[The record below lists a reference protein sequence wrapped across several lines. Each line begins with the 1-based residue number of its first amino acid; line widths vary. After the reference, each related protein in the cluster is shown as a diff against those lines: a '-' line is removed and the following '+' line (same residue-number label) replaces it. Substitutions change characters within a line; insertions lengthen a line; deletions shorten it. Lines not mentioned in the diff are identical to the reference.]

1 MPTVRVLVDKNR
13 GEKYGIDYLTESDDE
28 PEDEELQEKLGD
40 HVKLTASDLPP
51 INAANSLAD
60 KGSRISFAIQ
70 ALKEFGTCLES
81 IWQINKRPSDEA
93 YEAAQ
98 DHKIID
104 ALKVNIDLNEMKT
117 CLAQGYPFVF
127 DLKTFGLYEKGKKKV
142 LHVMLA
148 VGYIDRMKSFIVR
161 NSWGENI
168 VIFHIT
174 DPKYCRDAY
183 SIRRLATDDIGYDNW
198 CYDDHSDNSDE
209 EEDNGNDFYIIDE
222 EVKEKQEKQ

>member
-51 INAANSLAD
+51 I
-60 KGSRISFAIQ
+60 
-70 ALKEFGTCLES
+70 
-81 IWQINKRPSDEA
+81 
-93 YEAAQ
+93 
-98 DHKIID
+98 
-104 ALKVNIDLNEMKT
+104 
-117 CLAQGYPFVF
+117 
-127 DLKTFGLYEKGKKKV
+127 KV
-142 LHVMLA
+142 LE
-148 VGYIDRMKSFIVR
+148 D
-161 NSWGENI
+161 I

>member
-51 INAANSLAD
+51 I
-60 KGSRISFAIQ
+60 K
-70 ALKEFGTCLES
+70 
-81 IWQINKRPSDEA
+81 
-93 YEAAQ
+93 
-98 DHKIID
+98 
-104 ALKVNIDLNEMKT
+104 
-117 CLAQGYPFVF
+117 
-127 DLKTFGLYEKGKKKV
+127 
-142 LHVMLA
+142 HVMLA